1 VITLEEIYH
10 KYKKIN
16 GVNTLVIYVDYPDE
30 YEFSLDFNSFKKNV
44 RKVSDK
50 IREYAMKNIGTVSN
64 QTALL
69 VLNGVVIGT
78 LFLTKLST
86 PKTVETL
93 SNNDNQLIENI
104 EIEDSNIIENTYE
117 KKIENLEES
126 TQTIETNTVES
137 VDNSSNVKR
146 INKTETK
153 SIVQKNENNNVNT
166 NSNNVQQSTQ
176 TTNIT
181 PTNEEQSEPQ
191 TNNSTTNTNT
201 EQEQI
206 QETPQINEKTINLK
220 LKSGNV
226 IVIPLE
232 EYIVGVV
239 GSEMPA
245 AFSIEALKAQAV
257 AARTYALK
265 KDASGKTLSATVSD
279 QTYKTVDELK
289 TLWGGSFNTYY
300 NKVKSAVEA
309 TKGEYMTYNG
319 SYIDALYFSTSN
331 GKTEDPIYV
340 WGNSYP
346 YLKSVD
352 SSVDKN
358 VSSYKYTKTMNLSD
372 FCSKL
377 GVTVSSNND
386 INILSRTTGN
396 RVNEIIIGGK
406 TFTGVNVRT
415 TLQLRSADFTI
426 DISGSTVTIIT
437 YGYGHGCG
445 MSQYGANELAK
456 QGYSYSQ
463 ILHHYYTNI
472 QIQK

>member
-1 VITLEEIYH
+1 MEEIYH
-10 KYKKIN
+10 KYKEID
-16 GVNTLVIYVDYPDE
+16 GVKTLIIYVDYPDE
-30 YEFSLDFNSFKKNV
+30 YELSLDFDAFKKNI

-69 VLNGVVIGT
+69 VLNGVVMGT

-86 PKTVETL
+86 AKNVETL
-93 SNNDNQLIENI
+93 SNSDTQIIENV
-104 EIEDSNIIENTYE
+104 EIKNEELVENTYE
-117 KKIENLEES
+117 KVLENKEENIQKS
-126 TQTIETNTVES
+126 ENTTVEN
-137 VDNSSNVKR
+137 VDNF
-146 INKTETK
+146 ILNKST
-153 SIVQKNENNNVNT
+153 NVNT
-166 NSNNVQQSTQ
+166 TSTINTPNNTNQIANVGTSTIEQNQVQNDT
-176 TTNIT
+176 TTNDN
-181 PTNEEQSEPQ
+181 PNV
-191 TNNSTTNTNT
+191 NNTTNT
-201 EQEQI
+201 QEQI
-206 QETPQINEKTINLK
+206 GETPQVYEKTINLK

-226 IVIPLE
+226 IAIPLE

-239 GSEMPA
+239 GAEMPA

-265 KDASGKTLSATVSD
+265 KDASGKTLSTTVSD
-279 QTYKTVDELK
+279 QTYKTIDELK
-289 TLWGGSFNTYY
+289 AMWGNSFNTYY

-340 WGNSYP
+340 WGNAYP
-346 YLKSVD
+346 YLKVVD
-352 SSVDKN
+352 SSLDKN
-358 VSSYKYTKTMNLSD
+358 VSSYKYTKTMSLSE
-372 FCSKL
+372 FSSKL
-377 GVTVSSNND
+377 GVTVSSNSD
-386 INILSRTTGN
+386 INILSRTTGD

-415 TLQLRSADFTI
+415 ILQLRSADFTI
-426 DISGSTVTIIT
+426 DISGSTVTIVT

-445 MSQYGANELAK
+445 MSQYGANELGK

-472 QIQK
+472 EIQK